1 MNTSLRRARWFLI
14 GLATAV
20 PIGTAW
26 LAWKMMWYVAGIGV
40 IKEDS
45 AALVEGHGGDLRG
58 QQVEVL
64 TAALIQH
71 QFLGNGL
78 FHFTWV
84 LILFAVL
91 VECAVVFSAVQVC
104 RASSS
109 NASL

>member
-1 MNTSLRRARWFLI
+1 MNASLRLARWFLI

-20 PIGTAW
+20 PIGTTW
-26 LAWKMMWYVAGIGV
+26 LAWKMMWYVAGVGV
-40 IKEDS
+40 IKETL
-45 AALVEGHGGDLRG
+45 AALVEGRGGGLSD

-64 TAALIQH
+64 TTALIQQ
-71 QFLGNGL
+71 QFLVDGL
-78 FHFTWV
+78 FHFAWM

-91 VECAVVFSAVQVC
+91 VECAVVFIGIQVF